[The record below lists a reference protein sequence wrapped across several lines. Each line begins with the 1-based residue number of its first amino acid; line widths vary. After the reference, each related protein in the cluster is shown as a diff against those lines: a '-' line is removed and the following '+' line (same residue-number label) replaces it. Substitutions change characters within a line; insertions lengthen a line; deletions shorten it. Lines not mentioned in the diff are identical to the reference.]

1 MVYLQF
7 VFISLTL
14 FTGSLL
20 STPLFVTP
28 SFLFISGNLVTIIAL
43 SRSVKLRVH
52 ATTAFV
58 ISLCVSDLLF
68 CSINLPLTASRQATP
83 F

>member
-1 MVYLQF
+1 MPLVYPQL
-7 VFISLTL
+7 VFICLIL
-14 FTGSLL
+14 FAGSLL
-20 STPLFVTP
+20 ITPLFVTT
-28 SFLFISGNLVTIIAL
+28 SFLFISGNLVTIVAL

-68 CSINLPLTASRQATP
+68 CSINLPLTASR
-83 F
+83 